1 MQSMKT
7 RPVPPFN
14 QLPLSDALKRD
25 LRSNH
30 AGEVGAVEIY
40 RGILAVSRDDAVRR
54 FAVRHLVAE
63 QRHRRF
69 FDSWL
74 PGEWQSRLLK
84 MWRAAGWS
92 LGAVSALFGS
102 RAVFRTIEAVES
114 FVEIHY
120 RDQIEAMSEKP
131 ALAQLSRR
139 LQEFCDDEVEHRLD
153 AARRS
158 PAVQTGR
165 TGAWSRLVGWGSA
178 VGVAVARRV

>member
-1 MQSMKT
+1 MKT

-30 AGEVGAVEIY
+30 AGEVGAVQIY

-63 QRHRRF
+63 RRHRRF

-120 RDQIEAMSEKP
+120 RDQIDAMAAVP
-131 ALAQLSRR
+131 ALEPLSKR
-139 LQEFCDDEVEHRLD
+139 LEEFCAEEVEHRLD
-153 AARRS
+153 ASRRS
-158 PAVQTGR
+158 PAGHPAR
-165 TGAWSRLVGWGSA
+165 TSAWSRLVGWGSA
-178 VGVAVARRV
+178 AGVALARKI